1 MFWRKKKD
9 DQDMTK
15 MSRRDVRA
23 PKGSVPVIV
32 GAVGDGCNTERILV
46 KVEVLKDPRTVEL
59 LEIAVQ
65 EFGYHQQGVLR
76 ILCDPHYFRQLF
88 SSSPSSTNR

>member
-1 MFWRKKKD
+1 MPWRKKKD
-9 DQDMTK
+9 NQDMIK
-15 MSRRDVRA
+15 MSKGDVRA
-23 PKGSVPVIV
+23 PKGYVPVIV

-46 KVEVLKDPRTVEL
+46 KVEELKDPRMVGL
-59 LEIAVQ
+59 LQMAAQ

-76 ILCDPHYFRQLF
+76 IPCDPHCFRQLF